1 MSTAIDRVRGFLDG
15 FNQNYGLLLL
25 ILVAS
30 FVVTAVDGS
39 PAVRLAAAL
48 LNLAALAVAT
58 AIADLRPG
66 SGAVTAVI
74 FLGVAGAALVAI
86 SDGDGLLMSIGAVS
100 HATLLAMITTAV
112 LKQVTTAERVT
123 TQTILGAITAYF
135 LIGQVFAWI
144 YLALPGMTG
153 EPVLDQEAVGKVP
166 VYYSYVVL
174 TTLGF
179 GDITPNGAVA
189 ERVTV
194 LEALL
199 GQVFLVV
206 LIARLVSTY
215 ERES

>member
-1 MSTAIDRVRGFLDG
+1 
-15 FNQNYGLLLL
+15 
-25 ILVAS
+25 
-30 FVVTAVDGS
+30 
-39 PAVRLAAAL
+39 
-48 LNLAALAVAT
+48 
-58 AIADLRPG
+58 
-66 SGAVTAVI
+66 
-74 FLGVAGAALVAI
+74 
-86 SDGDGLLMSIGAVS
+86 
-100 HATLLAMITTAV
+100 
-112 LKQVTTAERVT
+112 
-123 TQTILGAITAYF
+123 
-135 LIGQVFAWI
+135 
-144 YLALPGMTG
+144 MTG